1 MRLQEQRR
9 VKTPQQPAFDYT
21 ADFSNIENWDPG
33 VAGSRKIGDD
43 PVGRGTRYDLDV
55 KFGGRTVP
63 MVYEINVFEPHER
76 VVLIGKGETLDA
88 VDEIRFRTEGD
99 ETVID
104 YTADLT
110 FHNWI
115 KYVVPF
121 ISPMLRRVGTRAV
134 DGLVT
139 ALDG

>member
-9 VKTPQQPAFDYT
+9 VKTPREPAFDYT
-21 ADFSNIENWDPG
+21 ADFTNIENWDPG
-33 VAGSRKIGDD
+33 VARSRKIGDD

-55 KFGGRTVP
+55 EFGGRTVP